1 MMPANLLFA
10 LDIGTRN
17 VVGIVAEVVGNK
29 INILASE
36 RLEHQTRAMLDGQI
50 HDIPQV
56 VLVIKEIKEKLE
68 AKLNA
73 SLTKATVAAAGR
85 ALLTIES
92 TAELETYSTKP
103 LTLEMEQS
111 LEILAV
117 QNAQQQLAKNNLNN
131 LQQNYYCV
139 GYNVSNYLLDDNQL
153 ATLVGQRGALAKINI
168 IATFLPKQVV
178 DSLETALSQ
187 SGLQLGGITLEPIA
201 AINFLIPPTMRHLNI
216 ALIDIGAG
224 TSDIAITAQNSVIGF
239 GMVPCAGD
247 EITEALSQHYLL
259 DFNDAELI
267 KRDISSGCETVEITD
282 ILGYSTAVTCEEV
295 VGNITPTI
303 NELADKLT
311 QEILRLNNKVPQA
324 VILIGG
330 GALTPHLPD
339 YISEKLALPKNKIG
353 IRQPLAGNVFTEI
366 PTDLMTPE
374 AITPLGIL
382 KLANS
387 NYLNFISIT
396 INNQLYR
403 IFNLGTLTVGDA
415 LLAIGLDVK
424 TMKGRPG
431 LGIALT
437 VNAQRHFIP
446 GSHGT
451 NGVLTVNGQNADLKT
466 TLQEGD
472 NLEIHKGSNGQA
484 PIVKLAT
491 LLQPEHYLDI
501 QVNGQNYQIEPL
513 LFVNSTSASIDQ
525 VLLDGDCVEIKPLTT
540 ITDLLS
546 SPFINNYLS
555 QHPFTINN
563 EEVIHTSYPEI
574 LVNEQPSK
582 LTTPLTASDK
592 LTIVKAKQPNLTEI
606 LALNSDADQ
615 IKVYFGEHELAINK
629 FFSKFTVNNQEATPE
644 QLISDHSLISY
655 ERVPRNLIVSDILE
669 AADFKPQELP
679 VGKNVTVYLNNKAA
693 TLIQP
698 IKNGDEVTVVVSD
711 L

>member
-1 MMPANLLFA
+1 MPANLLFA

-17 VVGIVAEVVGNK
+17 VVGIVAEVVGSK

-68 AKLNA
+68 AKINA
-73 SLTKATVAAAGR
+73 TLTKATVAAAGR

-92 TAELETYSTKP
+92 SAELETYSTKP
-103 LTLEMEQS
+103 LTLELEQS

-117 QNAQQQLAKNNLNN
+117 QNAQQHLAKNNLTN

-153 ATLVGQRGALAKINI
+153 ATLVGQRGAIAKINI

-187 SGLQLGGITLEPIA
+187 SGLHLGGITLEPIA

-267 KRDISSGCETVEITD
+267 KRNLSSGCETVAVTD
-282 ILGYSTAVTCEEV
+282 ILGYSTEVTCQEIAA
-295 VGNITPTI
+295 NIAGTI
-303 NELADKLT
+303 NDLADKIT
-311 QEILRLNNKVPQA
+311 QEILRLNSKVPQA

-330 GALTPHLPD
+330 GALTPNLTD

-353 IRQPLAGNVFTEI
+353 IRQPMAGTIFTAI
-366 PTDLMTPE
+366 PEDLMTPE

-387 NYLNFISIT
+387 NYLNFISLT
-396 INNQLYR
+396 INNNLHR

-415 LLAIGLDVK
+415 LLAIGLDVQ

-437 VNAQRHFIP
+437 VNSQRKFIA

-451 NGVLTVNGQNADLKT
+451 DGVLTVNDQPADLKT
-466 TLQEGD
+466 ILQEDD
-472 NLEIHKGSNGQA
+472 NLQIHKGSNGEA
-484 PIVKLAT
+484 PNLKIKDLIEE
-491 LLQPEHYLDI
+491 QHYLAVQI
-501 QVNGQNYQIEPL
+501 NGKSVQLEPL
-513 LFVNSTSASIDQ
+513 LFVNELPATSEQ
-525 VLLDGDCVEIKPLTT
+525 PLLDGDNIYITPIATL
-540 ITDLLS
+540 TDLLS
-546 SPFINNYLS
+546 SPFITEYLEA
-555 QHPFTINN
+555 HPFTIN
-563 EEVIHTSYPEI
+563 EESITYTSYPEI
-574 LVNEQPSK
+574 LINGKTAQLTSPLSAADKLSIIKSRQPS
-582 LTTPLTASDK
+582 LAE
-592 LTIVKAKQPNLTEI
+592 V
-606 LALNSDADQ
+606 LALNTAADQ
-615 IKVYFGEHELAINK
+615 IQVYFGEHEVSLNK
-629 FFSKFTVNNQEATPE
+629 FISKFTVNDQEAVPE
-644 QLISDHSLISY
+644 QLVADHSCITY
-655 ERVPRNLIVSDILE
+655 ERIPRNLIVSDVLDV
-669 AADFKPQELP
+669 ADFKPQELP
-679 VGKNVTVYLNNKAA
+679 AGKNVTIYLNNKAA